1 MRNEMLVKNF
11 NAAGAI
17 SPFRAVKFGS
27 ADNSVAQSTARNSLV
42 IGVSDSL
49 GADAALDPVDVVMG
63 GIATIEYGGTI
74 TRGQNVTSD
83 ANGKA
88 IAAVNREYTT
98 TIAGGAAGA
107 LTLTGIL
114 TTDTLESVIVLDR
127 DATAANIT
135 LIDLT
140 SEFSIS
146 AADTITNAGGT
157 ATSGNALLVTYSR
170 RDSVIGQAMVSGVS
184 GDLGSVKL

>member
-1 MRNEMLVKNF
+1 MRNEMFVKNF
-11 NAAGAI
+11 AAAGAI
-17 SPFRAVKFGS
+17 AAYRAVKFGS
-27 ADNSVAQSTARNSLV
+27 SDSIAAQATARNSA
-42 IGVSDSL
+42 IFGVSDSL
-49 GADAALDPVDVVMG
+49 GADAAGDPVDVIMG
-63 GIATIEYGGTI
+63 GVATIEYGGTI
-74 TRGQNVTSD
+74 TRGDQLTSD

-88 IAAVNREYTT
+88 IAAVNREYTK

-146 AADTITNAGGT
+146 AADTITNTGGT